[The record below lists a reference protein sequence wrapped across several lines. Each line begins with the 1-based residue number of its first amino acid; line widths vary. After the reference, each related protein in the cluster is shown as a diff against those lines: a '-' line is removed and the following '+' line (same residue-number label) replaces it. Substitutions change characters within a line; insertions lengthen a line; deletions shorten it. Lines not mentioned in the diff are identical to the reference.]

1 MKLAKITIKN
11 FVALKRVSLSCK
23 DLTAIIGENNVGK
36 SSILMALD
44 TFFSVGTGG
53 MRTNYFHRL
62 MESNQE
68 KVEPVAEIE
77 CEFTDL
83 TDNEKSEFRIRLYE
97 DKLILQKRYTITDE
111 AKIEVL
117 YRTKS
122 KIFENEF
129 LNIDSPVPN
138 RTDIEE
144 MGWQEFYPS
153 SGKITKEQ
161 HEAAKKKIIER
172 NNPSHR
178 YDYVDNPRGFQ
189 NQCDKF
195 LPEFHL
201 VPAVREATDEL
212 RMTQASKLS
221 GLVNSIIKRIVLR
234 HPSFEKLKQNVSEIQ
249 KLFDPATKK
258 EERIPGFD
266 RIADSL
272 SKNLSRHIKATV
284 DLRPAIPD
292 PTDFFKLGMNVS
304 IDDGISGNLDEKG
317 HGLQRTFIVS
327 MFLTYGE
334 LLREIEREH
343 PLEEEEEKKD
353 LKPLIF
359 ALEEPELYLH
369 PQLQRSVYDS
379 LKDIS
384 KNHQVLY
391 CTHSPFFVDL
401 NNYRD
406 ITLLKKDESTGKTI
420 QSQCEKELFSAPER
434 KSLQK
439 IYRVMNEVDP
449 KSEMFFARKIVL
461 AEGACEKHCYPIVAK
476 RLGVFNHSVTL
487 VDCGGND
494 KIPLY
499 QELLNAFQLP
509 YLVVADQDPGNKETE
524 EKIVEIK
531 KLCEEGKGRL
541 LLQTPDFEKATG
553 CEAGSKGKPM
563 RAIRFF
569 SDESNQ
575 ISEKMKEYAE
585 KIYGA

>member
-1 MKLAKITIKN
+1 MKIEKISVKN
-11 FVALKRVSLSCK
+11 FVALKDVSLSCK

-44 TFFSVGTGG
+44 TFFTVGSSG
-53 MRTNYFHRL
+53 MKTTYFHRVK
-62 MESNQE
+62 ESDQE
-68 KVEPVAEIE
+68 RVEPVAEIE

-83 TDNEKSEFRIRLYE
+83 TDDEKSEFRTRLCE
-97 DKLILQKRYTITDE
+97 DKLILQKRYSITDDNRT
-111 AKIEVL
+111 EVVYL
-117 YRTKS
+117 TKS
-122 KIFENEF
+122 KVFEDEF

-144 MGWQEFYPS
+144 RGWQEFYLS
-153 SGKITKEQ
+153 SGRITKEI
-161 HEAAKKKIIER
+161 HEAAKEKIIEKTT
-172 NNPSHR
+172 PAHK
-178 YDYVDNPRGFQ
+178 YDYVKNPKGWQ
-189 NQCDKF
+189 NQCDKL

-212 RMTQASKLS
+212 RLTQTSKLS
-221 GLVNSIIKRIVLR
+221 GLVGSIINRIVLK

-249 KLFDPATKK
+249 KLFDPSTKK

-272 SKNLSRHIKATV
+272 SENLSKHIKAKV

-292 PTDFFKLGMNVS
+292 PEDFFRLGMDVS
-304 IDDGISGNLDEKG
+304 VDDGISGNLNEKG

-327 MFLTYGE
+327 IFLTYGE
-334 LLREIEREH
+334 LLREIEEEH
-343 PLEEEEEKKD
+343 PLDEEKDKKF
-353 LKPLIF
+353 LRPLIF

-369 PQLQRSVYDS
+369 PQLQRSVYDI

-384 KNHQVLY
+384 KRHQVMY

-406 ITLLKKDESTGKTI
+406 IVLLKKDESNGKTI
-420 QSQCEKELFSAPER
+420 QLQCEKELFSTPER

-439 IYRVMNEVDP
+439 IYRIMNEVDP

-461 AEGACEKHCYPIVAK
+461 AEGACEKHCYPVIAK
-476 RLGVFNHSVTL
+476 RLEVFNHSVTL

-509 YLVVADQDPGNKETE
+509 YLVVTDQDPGNEETE
-524 EKIVEIK
+524 KKIVEIQE
-531 KLCEEGKGRL
+531 LCEEGKGEL
-541 LLQTPDFEKATG
+541 LMQTPNFEEAAG

-569 SDESNQ
+569 SDDSNQ
-575 ISEKMKEYAE
+575 VSEKMKEYAE
-585 KIYGA
+585 KIYGV

>member
-1 MKLAKITIKN
+1 MKIEKISIKN
-11 FVALKRVSLSCK
+11 FVALKDISLSCK

-53 MRTNYFHRL
+53 MKTGYFHKVK
-62 MESNQE
+62 EGDQE
-68 KVEPVAEIE
+68 KVEPIVEIG
-77 CEFTDL
+77 CEFIDL
-83 TDNEKSEFRIRLYE
+83 TDYEKSEFRTRLCE
-97 DKLILQKRYTITDE
+97 DKLILQKRYSITDDGRV
-111 AKIEVL
+111 EVVYL
-117 YRTKS
+117 TKN
-122 KIFENEF
+122 KVYEDEF
-129 LNIDSPVPN
+129 LNIDPPVPN

-144 MGWQEFYPS
+144 RGWQEFYPS
-153 SGKITKEQ
+153 SGRITKEI
-161 HEAAKKKIIER
+161 HEDAKEKIIEKT
-172 NNPSHR
+172 NPSHK
-178 YDYVDNPRGFQ
+178 YDYMKNPKGWQ
-189 NQCDKF
+189 NQCDKI

-201 VPAVREATDEL
+201 VPAVREATEEL
-212 RMTQASKLS
+212 KMTQASKLS
-221 GLVNSIIKRIVLR
+221 GLVGSIISRIVLK

-249 KLFDPATKK
+249 KLFDPSTKK

-272 SKNLSRHIKATV
+272 SENLSRYITAKV

-292 PTDFFKLGMNVS
+292 PEDFFKLGMNVS
-304 IDDGISGNLDEKG
+304 IDDGISGDLDEKG

-334 LLREIEREH
+334 LLREIEKEH
-343 PLEEEEEKKD
+343 PTDEEKEKTAFKS
-353 LKPLIF
+353 LVF

-384 KNHQVLY
+384 KKHQVMY

-406 ITLLKKDESTGKTI
+406 IVLLKKDESSGKTT
-420 QSQCEKELFSAPER
+420 QLQCEEELFSTPER

-439 IYRVMNEVDP
+439 IYRIMNEVDP
-449 KSEMFFARKIVL
+449 KNEMFFARKIVL
-461 AEGACEKHCYPIVAK
+461 TEGACEKHCYPVVAK

-509 YLVVADQDPGNKETE
+509 YLVVTDQDPGNKETE
-524 EKIVEIK
+524 EKIDEIK
-531 KLCEEGKGRL
+531 KICGAGKGEL
-541 LLQTPDFEKATG
+541 LLQIPEFEEAAG
-553 CEAGSKGKPM
+553 CEPESKRKPM
-563 RAIRFF
+563 RAIHFF
-569 SDESNQ
+569 SDERNQ
-575 ISEKMKEYAE
+575 ISEKMKEYTK
-585 KIYGA
+585 KIYGV